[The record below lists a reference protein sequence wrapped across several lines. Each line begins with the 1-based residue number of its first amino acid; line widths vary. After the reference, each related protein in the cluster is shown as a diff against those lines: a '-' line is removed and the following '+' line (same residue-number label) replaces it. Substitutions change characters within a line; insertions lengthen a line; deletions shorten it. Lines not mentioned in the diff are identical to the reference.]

1 LVQVTDERVA
11 QNASGTPRGDSPRL
25 GRRAFVL
32 GAAAA
37 GVLALAGGIAFRL
50 VGREATRDGSA
61 VLALSLPDLDGRT
74 QPLAQWRGKVLIVNF
89 WATWCAPCRE
99 EMPEFVAAQARDGDK
114 GVQFVGIAV
123 DDVDKVRSFAREIG
137 LNYPALIGGYGAIEL
152 SKTLGNNLS
161 ALPFTVV
168 LDRAGRVAHT
178 QLGPLKQ
185 AKLDRLLADLVPAG

>member
-1 LVQVTDERVA
+1 MTDETAVHDA
-11 QNASGTPRGDSPRL
+11 PGIGRGNSPRL

-50 VGREATRDGSA
+50 VGREETRDGEA
-61 VLALSLPDLDGRT
+61 VLGLSLPDLDGRT

-99 EMPEFVAAQARDGDK
+99 EMPEFVAAQARDGAK

-123 DDVDKVRSFAREIG
+123 DDVDKVRAFAREIG

-152 SKTLGNNLS
+152 SKTLGNDLS

-178 QLGPLKQ
+178 QLGPLKR
-185 AKLDRLLADLVPAG
+185 AKLDRLLADLLATG